1 MDVALVVLAAGIGH
15 RYGGLKQM
23 DPVGPSGE
31 FIIDYSVY
39 DAIRAGFNNIVFV
52 IRKEIEADFRSAIGS
67 HVEKQVDVHYLFQD
81 IPDGR
86 KKPWGTG
93 HAVMIC
99 HEAVDSPFAVINAD
113 DLYGSDSFAVL
124 ARFLEDN
131 PDDDTRYGLLGFL
144 LRNTLSDHGSVAR
157 GVCKCRDDG
166 YLAGI
171 TEHLEILRSD
181 LRADGQLTGDELVSM
196 NMWGFKPTIFDFLD
210 EEFSHFIELLGDDS
224 RAEFLIPTV
233 VNKLV
238 AEAAASV
245 RVLET
250 SGAWAGITHRD
261 DKPGVID
268 MVRQLVD
275 GGKYP
280 SPLFPHG
287 A

>member
-1 MDVALVVLAAGIGH
+1 
-15 RYGGLKQM
+15 
-23 DPVGPSGE
+23 
-31 FIIDYSVY
+31 
-39 DAIRAGFNNIVFV
+39 
-52 IRKEIEADFRSAIGS
+52 
-67 HVEKQVDVHYLFQD
+67 
-81 IPDGR
+81 
-86 KKPWGTG
+86 
-93 HAVMIC
+93 MIC